1 MPSLSAEMTR
11 RKTAKTRV
19 LAALMAAGERGCTN
33 VELCQPSIGGM
44 RFGGRVFELGEAGW
58 DIAATRER
66 GGVWRYT
73 FKGRK
78 QPVQADLW
86 GAA

>member
-1 MPSLSAEMTR
+1 MPSLAPELAR
-11 RKTAKTRV
+11 RRTAKTRV
-19 LAALMAAGERGCTN
+19 LAALMAAGAKGCTN
-33 VELCQPSIGGM
+33 VELCSPAIGGM
-44 RFGGRVFELGEAGW
+44 RFAARTWELSEAGW

-66 GGVWRYT
+66 GGIWRYT